1 MTPLG
6 DGGGLDEP
14 PSFFLHTLT
23 IITVKQNGIYGG
35 EGRGI
40 RVFNKFSHCNDDNN
54 DDDDDGTPT
63 RSPPHH
69 STPRSA
75 APVMSQHYYLYRPA
89 LQGMGMHA
97 SSALHYRKQMDVAV
111 FPCLNCLLDYTPNSW
126 KRACLRYGSWAIN

>member
-75 APVMSQHYYLYRPA
+75 APVMSQHYYLYRPVIVTNSA
-89 LQGMGMHA
+89 PFLFFRLF
-97 SSALHYRKQMDVAV
+97 SSLIGAITGSAGHGNACI
-111 FPCLNCLLDYTPNSW
+111 F
-126 KRACLRYGSWAIN
+126 RAPL